1 MAVHLIKLAVGVAT
15 PDALAE
21 RQAMRSRETGAH
33 DGQPFFRT
41 RSFPRRAEEVLAG
54 GSIYWVT
61 AGMLLCRQAIRDI
74 VQDQRDDGA
83 PCTGV
88 VLDRS
93 IISVVPRTVRA
104 FQGWRYLTE
113 VDAPADLTGNPS
125 SGDELPL
132 KLRRELLA
140 LCLL

>member
-1 MAVHLIKLAVGVAT
+1 MPLNLIKLAVGVAT

-21 RQAMRSRETGAH
+21 RQAARSRETGAH
-33 DGQPFFRT
+33 GGRPFFRT

-61 AGMLLCRQAIRDI
+61 TGMLLCRQVIHDI
-74 VQDQRDDGA
+74 VQDCRDDGT

-88 VLDRS
+88 VLDGS
-93 IISVVPRTVRA
+93 VIAVVPRAVRA
-104 FQGWRYLTE
+104 FQGWRYLPE
-113 VDAPADLTGNPS
+113 ADAPVDLSGNPA
-125 SGDELPL
+125 SGDELPM